1 MTKKEKIQAFLSTRE
16 FAIAGVSR
24 NKQKF
29 GYTVF
34 NELSKKGYT
43 VYPINP
49 NTDEIDGHKCYRS
62 IKELPG
68 NVNRLLIMTPKG
80 SAIKIINE
88 ANTRGFDYIWFN
100 QKSESKE
107 ALRMT
112 RNDNTKIITNECIL
126 MFADP
131 VEGFHKFH
139 RFVRKVFGKLPK

>member
-1 MTKKEKIQAFLSTRE
+1 MTKKEKIQEFLSPRE

-29 GYTVF
+29 GYVVY

-43 VYPINP
+43 LYPINP
-49 NTDEIDGHKCYRS
+49 HTDEIDGKKCYRS
-62 IKELPG
+62 IRDLPE

-80 SAIKIINE
+80 SAIKIIND
-88 ANTRGFDYIWFN
+88 ANARGFDYIWFN

-107 ALRMT
+107 AIRMAK
-112 RNDNTKIITNECIL
+112 NEKTKIITNECIL
-126 MFADP
+126 MFSEP

-139 RFVRKVFGKLPK
+139 RFMKKIFGGLPK